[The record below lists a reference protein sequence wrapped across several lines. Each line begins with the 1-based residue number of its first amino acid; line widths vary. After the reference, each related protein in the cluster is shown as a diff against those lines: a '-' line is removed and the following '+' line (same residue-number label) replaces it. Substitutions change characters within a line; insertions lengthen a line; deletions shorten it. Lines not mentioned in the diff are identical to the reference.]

1 MQKKELDA
9 ELSYCDHNISCAKVT
24 NIINCIFHRENNIF
38 LYLPQA
44 DYCWKACHFTPY
56 VRNPKCLNGSW
67 DGEHV
72 TKTTVKTPT
81 EIQTTVKGERHWYTV
96 LNYELTRS
104 MLYN

>member
-1 MQKKELDA
+1 MYIPCIEK
-9 ELSYCDHNISCAKVT
+9 
-24 NIINCIFHRENNIF
+24 IIFF
-38 LYLPQA
+38 SYLPQA

-81 EIQTTVKGERHWYTV
+81 EIQTTVKGERRWYTV
-96 LNYELTRS
+96 LNYKLTRS
-104 MLYN
+104 ILYN